1 MAQQVFA
8 DISNSGETSCSDYS
22 DGVLQ
27 TSNDTVSGSYYYY
40 DDKDAVLQSSALSG
54 SQSDI
59 ASARIV
65 LEHLHS
71 IQQQSIHIHHGKC
84 DAVVP
89 VDIVEHYVKQAPN
102 AR

>member
-27 TSNDTVSGSYYYY
+27 TSNDTVIDGYYC

-59 ASARIV
+59 ASASII
-65 LEHLHS
+65 LEHLHG
-71 IQQQSIHIHHGKC
+71 IKQQSVHIHHGKC